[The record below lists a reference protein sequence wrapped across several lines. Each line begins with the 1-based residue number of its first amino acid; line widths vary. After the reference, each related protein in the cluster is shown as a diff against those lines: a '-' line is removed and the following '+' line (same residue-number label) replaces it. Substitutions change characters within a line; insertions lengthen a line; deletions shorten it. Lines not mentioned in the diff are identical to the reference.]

1 MEGEAMTFGEKVRY
15 ARMRLSLSQEALA
28 KELGISAPTV
38 TRWEKGNREPQ
49 AMTSGKFYMYCEK
62 HGIIFD
68 DVKEF
73 QGDK

>member
-1 MEGEAMTFGEKVRY
+1 MMIMKTKPFHDGL
-15 ARMRLSLSQEALA
+15 RLN
-28 KELGISAPTV
+28 
-38 TRWEKGNREPQ
+38 RWEKGNREPQ
-49 AMTSGKFYMYCEK
+49 AMTRGKFYMYCEK